1 MRISDWSSDVC
12 SSDLKRRA
20 VDAIAQAVGSR
31 TVGEDMAEVAFA
43 LGAAHFGAD
52 HAVARIAM
60 FAHRAAL
67 GGRGVTRPAR
77 PAVIFG
83 AAVEQRRAASG
94 ATIDAVA
101 LVVGIFAG
109 ERPLGGIG
117 RAHV

>member
-52 HAVARIAM
+52 HAVARVAM

-67 GGRGVTRPAR
+67 GRRGVERSAR
-77 PAVIFG
+77 AAVIFG
-83 AAVEQRRAASG
+83 PAVEQARAACR
-94 ATIDAVA
+94 AIIDPVG
-101 LVVGIFAG
+101 LVVGILSG
-109 ERPLGGIG
+109 TRPDGALTS
-117 RAHV
+117 AV

>member
-52 HAVARIAM
+52 HAVAPVAI

-67 GGRGVTRPAR
+67 GGRGVARPAR
-77 PAVIFG
+77 PAVIFCS
-83 AAVEQRRAASG
+83 ACQQRPPAPG
-94 ATIDAVA
+94 ATIAAVPL
-101 LVVGIFAG
+101 LVVIFAY
-109 ERPLGGIG
+109 RNSGGWG
-117 RAHV
+117 K